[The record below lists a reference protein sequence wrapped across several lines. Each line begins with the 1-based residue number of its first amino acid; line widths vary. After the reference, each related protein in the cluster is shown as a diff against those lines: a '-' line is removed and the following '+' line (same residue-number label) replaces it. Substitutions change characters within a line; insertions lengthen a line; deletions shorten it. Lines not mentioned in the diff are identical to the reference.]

1 MGIYKGLHCFN
12 TGTTMPQKAFHSLFT
27 RVSCAFKG
35 NRQAPKSHPTAI
47 SLGFRQN
54 GQNLERLERLRP
66 EQKTVFE
73 GVSLQRGIKN
83 DPPSNASN
91 GLGNSKGLR
100 ERKGCSR
107 VGRAKGRIRK
117 DTVTARPR
125 TGLGTNL
132 GHKTLT
138 SATSHQPCLPLSIE

>member
-1 MGIYKGLHCFN
+1 MGIYKGLHCLN
-12 TGTTMPQKAFHSLFT
+12 TDTTMPQKAFHSLFT

-107 VGRAKGRIRK
+107 VGRGQGQNPEGHSYS
-117 DTVTARPR
+117 TASDRPGNKPR
-125 TGLGTNL
+125 PQNTHLCHLTP
-132 GHKTLT
+132 TLPPPV
-138 SATSHQPCLPLSIE
+138 H

>member
-1 MGIYKGLHCFN
+1 MGIYNGLHCLN
-12 TGTTMPQKAFHSLFT
+12 TDTTMPQKALHSLFT

-100 ERKGCSR
+100 ERKRCSR
-107 VGRAKGRIRK
+107 VGGPGQASSSKGGP
-117 DTVTARPR
+117 A
-125 TGLGTNL
+125 
-132 GHKTLT
+132 
-138 SATSHQPCLPLSIE
+138 A